1 MNPHVF
7 LQIDPDPHKICVSL
21 MRIQG
26 DKIVQNRPKSGF
38 VLVLNIGN
46 IFKKQENFQTVNPV
60 GWSIRQKIRKILRG
74 EVG

>member
-1 MNPHVF
+1 MTR
-7 LQIDPDPHKICVSL
+7 L
-21 MRIQG
+21 
-26 DKIVQNRPKSGF
+26 DKLGGKF
-38 VLVLNIGN
+38 VLNIGN